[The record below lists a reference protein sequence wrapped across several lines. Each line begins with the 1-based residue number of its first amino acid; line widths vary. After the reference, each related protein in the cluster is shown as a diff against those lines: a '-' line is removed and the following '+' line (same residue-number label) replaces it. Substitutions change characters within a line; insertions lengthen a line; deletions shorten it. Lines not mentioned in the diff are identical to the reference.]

1 VYAFKFIPSTS
12 LHAGVRS
19 RTSVV
24 DDIEAAMRIGRILHV
39 VIALSRNA
47 LARKWEENVNSRRQY
62 LLFV

>member
-1 VYAFKFIPSTS
+1 VSF
-12 LHAGVRS
+12 
-19 RTSVV
+19 
-24 DDIEAAMRIGRILHV
+24 DEIEAAMRIGRILHV